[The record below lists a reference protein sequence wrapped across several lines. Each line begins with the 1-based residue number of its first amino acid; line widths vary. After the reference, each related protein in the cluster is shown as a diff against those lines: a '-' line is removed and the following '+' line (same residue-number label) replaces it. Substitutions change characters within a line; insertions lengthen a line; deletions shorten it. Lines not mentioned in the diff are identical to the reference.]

1 MDAEETMINRLKVTD
16 FILPIVVVTLFKNF
30 KLLKPKMFL
39 VFFQA
44 ACGYEFTNKLHRM
57 YVDIQCGHDLYLQF
71 SDYLKNESTESRG
84 SLTAQGFSIQV
95 RFADVHFVFFRH
107 YVIAAQCWLTQMS
120 FVRKYCYLLSIRC
133 QIKCT

>member
-1 MDAEETMINRLKVTD
+1 
-16 FILPIVVVTLFKNF
+16 
-30 KLLKPKMFL
+30 
-39 VFFQA
+39 
-44 ACGYEFTNKLHRM
+44 M

-107 YVIAAQCWLTQMS
+107 YVIAAQCSLEMS
-120 FVRKYCYLLSIRC
+120 YVRKYCYLVSIRC
-133 QIKCT
+133 QIIVYECT